1 MHAMRMR
8 VPFRPSVAVGNDLFD
23 HQLPNA
29 RKLRLPE
36 RLRRPDLDLAQSIRI
51 STLNRG
57 FRNRIKVAP
66 MSMQSNIIPSGRARS
81 GNRAGRVVIATSA
94 GLGILAL
101 LGMNP
106 IVLALVALGV
116 LGSILLAT
124 DRTIKHEPV
133 AMLV

>member
-1 MHAMRMR
+1 
-8 VPFRPSVAVGNDLFD
+8 
-23 HQLPNA
+23 
-29 RKLRLPE
+29 
-36 RLRRPDLDLAQSIRI
+36 
-51 STLNRG
+51 
-57 FRNRIKVAP
+57 
-66 MSMQSNIIPSGRARS
+66 MSMHSDIIPSGRARS
-81 GNRAGRVVIATSA
+81 GNRAGTAVIATSA
-94 GLGILAL
+94 GLGVLAL

>member
-1 MHAMRMR
+1 
-8 VPFRPSVAVGNDLFD
+8 
-23 HQLPNA
+23 
-29 RKLRLPE
+29 
-36 RLRRPDLDLAQSIRI
+36 
-51 STLNRG
+51 
-57 FRNRIKVAP
+57 
-66 MSMQSNIIPSGRARS
+66 MSMQSDIIPSGRART
-81 GNRAGRVVIATSA
+81 GGRAGKAVIATST
-94 GLGILAL
+94 GLGVLVL